1 MGSEWEASDHTGGW
15 AVDGDP
21 TGKDV
26 RLSLQGM
33 RGHEPLAR
41 HRTKRCQ
48 DDGARRWWEPT
59 DGPERARD
67 KARNNKETGKNH
79 GGDASDPRGE
89 ARPVMGT
96 SSEGKN
102 GHYHSIRKGWKHQE
116 QLGGGPVGE
125 PQWTRM

>member
-48 DDGARRWWEPT
+48 DEGRQAVVGAH
-59 DGPERARD
+59 GRAR
-67 KARNNKETGKNH
+67 AGQR
-79 GGDASDPRGE
+79 
-89 ARPVMGT
+89 
-96 SSEGKN
+96 
-102 GHYHSIRKGWKHQE
+102 
-116 QLGGGPVGE
+116 
-125 PQWTRM
+125 